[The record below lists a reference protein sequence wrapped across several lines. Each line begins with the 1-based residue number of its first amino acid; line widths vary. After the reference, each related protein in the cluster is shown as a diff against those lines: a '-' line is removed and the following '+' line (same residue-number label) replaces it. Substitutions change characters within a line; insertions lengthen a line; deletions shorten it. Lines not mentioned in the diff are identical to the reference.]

1 MLCPPPPT
9 SSSSLLPRELWLS
22 IMFRLSSADLLTIYT
37 TCKVFNC
44 LAYDVL
50 RNVKLSIH
58 RPKAYKLGLVSLVSQ
73 AWFVRVGLDLSEK
86 CGVMDRCPGLFS
98 RDSCPHC
105 KPGDGLATTLPS
117 RQAVHHH
124 RAVQLHLL
132 AVPQPGRGGPEH
144 GGQRNLGAWF
154 SEVEGS

>member
-1 MLCPPPPT
+1 
-9 SSSSLLPRELWLS
+9 
-22 IMFRLSSADLLTIYT
+22 MFRLSSEDLLTIST

-73 AWFVRVGLDLSEK
+73 VSQARFVRVGLDLSKK

-98 RDSCPHC
+98 RLMSSLQTWRWSGYHP
-105 KPGDGLATTLPS
+105 P
-117 RQAVHHH
+117 V
-124 RAVQLHLL
+124 
-132 AVPQPGRGGPEH
+132 
-144 GGQRNLGAWF
+144 
-154 SEVEGS
+154 